1 MIGFLSLVQMM
12 MMGSSMTKRL
22 QYSILSICLIAAQWS
37 SAQHVMQNS
46 LYMYDRYAFNPAF
59 GGMESSLAANLQY
72 RTQWAGLTGNPES
85 YMLDTHMPFY
95 LWQGA
100 IGLELFN
107 ESLGAE
113 NQTAFLLSYNYI
125 RETSAG
131 LWSIGFRAGLSQ
143 KSLDGTKLRTPDGFY
158 EGNIIDHQDINLP
171 NGMVSGISPLMEAGL
186 YFAGD
191 YFEAGISMTGY
202 YPVGI
207 KLADDIHYDPRPGF
221 HFFGEYFIESFDQIS
236 IYPVIYIKS
245 DLIETQA
252 ELSVRAEWE
261 NLAALGIGYRGFGHN
276 NLDALILS
284 AGVRL
289 SPKFFLYYAYD
300 IGLSSL
306 SSAHQGTHELL
317 IRYNLGKIIGAGL
330 PPRTIYNPR
339 NL

>member
-1 MIGFLSLVQMM
+1 MAKKL
-12 MMGSSMTKRL
+12 R
-22 QYSILSICLIAAQWS
+22 YNILSICLIAAQWG
-37 SAQHVMQNS
+37 SAQHIMQNS

-72 RTQWAGLTGNPES
+72 RTQWAGLPGNPES
-85 YMLDTHMPFY
+85 YMINAHMPFY

-125 RETSAG
+125 RETSIG
-131 LWSIGFRAGLSQ
+131 LWSIGLRAGLSQ
-143 KSLDGTKLRTPDGFY
+143 KSLDGTKLRAPDGFY
-158 EGNIIDHQDINLP
+158 EGGIIDHQDINLP
-171 NGMVSGISPLMEAGL
+171 NGMVSGISPLMEGGL

-202 YPVGI
+202 YPGGI

-252 ELSVRAEWE
+252 ELSVRAELE
-261 NLAALGIGYRGFGHN
+261 NLVTTGIGYRGFGHD

-284 AGVRL
+284 AGVRF
-289 SPKFFLYYAYD
+289 SPKFFLHYAYD

-306 SSAHQGTHELL
+306 NSAHQGTHELL
-317 IRYNLGKIIGAGL
+317 IRYNLGKMIGAGL